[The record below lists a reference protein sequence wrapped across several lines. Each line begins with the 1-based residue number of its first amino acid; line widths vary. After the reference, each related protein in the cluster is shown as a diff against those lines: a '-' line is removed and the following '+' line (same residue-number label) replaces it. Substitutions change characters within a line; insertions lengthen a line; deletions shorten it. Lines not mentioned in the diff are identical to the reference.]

1 MPRAG
6 SVARD
11 RFTGQ
16 PQIAEVTVGD
26 ALDTLTLLDLCETI
40 REAIGEPALTL
51 AHTCDVL
58 VEETCRQWPER
69 TMAKYASKLDSEANG
84 VGVLDAIPVITARV
98 GEQIEARWG
107 LVPSHAA
114 AIHLLARAVV
124 IEFANLW
131 FSSIEVRIDIR
142 SIIAVVRHTPR
153 A

>member
-1 MPRAG
+1 MRRSG

-11 RFTGQ
+11 CFTGQ
-16 PQIAEVTVGD
+16 AHGREVTVGD